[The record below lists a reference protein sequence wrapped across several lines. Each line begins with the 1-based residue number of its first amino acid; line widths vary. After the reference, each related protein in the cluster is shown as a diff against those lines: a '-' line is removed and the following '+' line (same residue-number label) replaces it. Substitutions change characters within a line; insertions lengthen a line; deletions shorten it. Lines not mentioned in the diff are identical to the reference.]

1 MTFRPAFSSASS
13 NALCIVVAV
22 AALSAFSQNDP
33 ATFPAYSYYPAIVK
47 QAKQALAAKDSSFIT
62 SYTKIIHDADS
73 VMALGPWS
81 VMDKTKVAAS
91 GNKHDFYGIGIYL
104 WPDPTKKD
112 SLPYLSLDG
121 NENPA
126 SQGPAYDDNRHQ
138 TMQAC
143 VEQLGIAYYFTGNAK
158 YAQRIDTLV
167 KVWFIDTATRMNPN
181 MNYAQAWP
189 GVSTGRP
196 EGIIGSRNDKGV
208 LEAIGMIKGSQYWAK
223 KSDDT
228 LTKWF
233 INYLTW
239 LTTNSIALQEKA
251 ATNNHGTWWDVQAA
265 YYALYLGQ
273 TSLATQILSNVKNRI
288 NTQIDSTGLQPLEA
302 TRTRPMHYFCFNLQA
317 FFILARLA
325 EFVGVDLWSYKGPQG
340 QSLKKALD
348 LIAPYADSSKHWSSQ
363 VDTSVVPFDY
373 SEFMPMLRI
382 GTLKWGGTY
391 YEAQIKKLP
400 NQKAISSLKDF
411 TMWYLAPPTAV
422 KTLAHGSRFRLAG
435 TQSHNAQPVRYFNL
449 SGRFLGTNQA
459 GLPREGIVVR
469 CTRQGNGIERSEKF
483 QAAGKRM
490 WK

>member
-1 MTFRPAFSSASS
+1 MRRL
-13 NALCIVVAV
+13 NAGSEELLRLLAVWITVFVA
-22 AALSAFSQNDP
+22 SAFSQNDP
-33 ATFPAYSYYPAIVK
+33 ATFPVYSYYPALVN
-47 QAKQALAAKDSSFIT
+47 QAKLALGLKDSSFIA
-62 SYTKIIHDADS
+62 SYNQIIHDADS
-73 VMALGPWS
+73 VMTLGPWS
-81 VMDKTKVAAS
+81 VMDKTTVAAS

-104 WPDPTKKD
+104 WPDLTKKD
-112 SLPYLSLDG
+112 SLPYVSLDG
-121 NENPA
+121 DENPA
-126 SQGPAYDDNRHQ
+126 TQGPAYDDNRHQ

-143 VEQLGIAYYFTGNAK
+143 VEMLGIAYFFTGNVK

-167 KVWFIDTATRMNPN
+167 KVWYVDTATRMTPN

-189 GVSTGRP
+189 GVATGRA

-208 LEAIGMIKGSQYWAK
+208 LEAIGMIKGSSCWAT

-233 INYLTW
+233 TNYLTW
-239 LTTNSIALQEKA
+239 LTTNSMALQEKA

-273 TSLATQILSNVKNRI
+273 TSLATQILTNVKNRI
-288 NTQIDSTGLQPLEA
+288 NTQIESSGLQPLEA

-325 EFVGVDLWSYKGPQG
+325 EFVNVDLWNYVGPQG

-348 LIAPYADSSKHWSSQ
+348 FIAPYADSSKHWSNV

-391 YEAQIKKLP
+391 YEQQIKKLP
-400 NQKAISSLKDF
+400 NPNAINSLRDF
-411 TMWYLAPPTAV
+411 TMWYLAPPTLIGAGRGALV
-422 KTLAHGSRFRLAG
+422 PAPRSVAARGMETRYYSLAG
-435 TQSHNAQPVRYFNL
+435 KLMSNDEAALRGNGVVIRSIVQPNGIVTNEKYLL
-449 SGRFLGTNQA
+449 SGHGR
-459 GLPREGIVVR
+459 
-469 CTRQGNGIERSEKF
+469 
-483 QAAGKRM
+483 
-490 WK
+490 